1 MILFS
6 VIAAALSG
14 AVFAVAVLWLKGRAP
29 VSDLSRGKA
38 LYARFVDDVDRRL
51 ERGQIEADLALE
63 EKAEAGRALLKA
75 ARDHGE
81 ATAPLKPAVV
91 MAGAAVV
98 AALSFGLY
106 VVVGMPGYPDQP
118 YAQRLAA
125 WTAMAQTNPDA
136 LPPKPMSEVLKA
148 RADDHKNDAGYWQQL
163 GRHQVM
169 AGDYFD
175 GARSLETSVRL
186 DPKRAE
192 GWSDFGEALVL
203 AADGVADDSARKAFA
218 EALMRDPN
226 DISGLYYTARIL
238 RDDGRFDEAKVAFDK
253 VSAQLPV
260 GDPRR
265 ETIAADMASLDEARA
280 TQGQVSAQIQG
291 MVDNL
296 SARLKTEPNDPDG
309 WARLLRAHRVLKD
322 QTAEAQT
329 LSAIRA
335 QYKNNPDQVAA
346 ILDKA
351 KAPVGRESG

>member
-6 VIAAALSG
+6 VIAAAVS
-14 AVFAVAVLWLKGRAP
+14 ATVFAVAGLWLKGRPP
-29 VSDLSRGKA
+29 VSDLTREKA
-38 LYARFVDDVDRRL
+38 LYARFVDDVDLRL
-51 ERGQIEADLALE
+51 ARGQIEADLALE

-81 ATAPLKPAVV
+81 ATAPLKPVVV
-91 MAGAAVV
+91 MAGAALV
-98 AALSFGLY
+98 AGLSFGLY

-118 YAQRLAA
+118 YAQRLEA
-125 WTAMAQTNPDA
+125 WTQMAQTNPDV
-136 LPPKPMSEVLKA
+136 LPPKPMAEVLKA
-148 RADDHKNDAGYWQQL
+148 RADDHKNDSGYWQQL

-175 GARSLETSVRL
+175 GARSLEMSVRL

-218 EALMRDPN
+218 EALKRDPN
-226 DISGLYYTARIL
+226 DISGLYYTAKIL
-238 RDDGRFDEAKVAFDK
+238 RDDGRFDEAKLAFDK
-253 VSAQLPV
+253 VLSQLPA

-265 ETIAADMASLDEARA
+265 ETIAADLTSLEEARTA
-280 TQGQVSAQIQG
+280 QDQVNAQIKG
-291 MVDNL
+291 MVDSL
-296 SARLKTEPNDPDG
+296 TARLKTEPDDPDG

-322 QTAEAQT
+322 QVTEAETVA
-329 LSAIRA
+329 AIRA
-335 QYKNNPDQVAA
+335 QYSNNPDQVAA

-351 KAPVGRESG
+351 KAPVGREGG

>member
-14 AVFAVAVLWLKGRAP
+14 LVFAVAVLWLKHRVP
-29 VSDLSRGKA
+29 VSDLAREKA
-38 LYARFVDDVDRRL
+38 LYTRFVDDVDRRL
-51 ERGQIEADLALE
+51 ARGQIDADLALE

-75 ARDHGE
+75 ARDHSE
-81 ATAPLKPAVV
+81 ASAPLKPAVV
-91 MAGAAVV
+91 MVSAAIV

-106 VVVGMPGYPDQP
+106 VVTGMPGYPDQP
-118 YAQRLAA
+118 YAKRLAA
-125 WTAMAQTNPDA
+125 WTQMAQTNPDA
-136 LPPKPMSEVLKA
+136 LPPKPMAEVLKA
-148 RADDHKNDAGYWQQL
+148 RAADHKNDAGYWQQL

-175 GARSLETSVRL
+175 GARSLEMSVRL

-203 AADGVADDSARKAFA
+203 AADGVADDSARGAFA
-218 EALMRDPN
+218 EALKRNPN
-226 DISGLYYTARIL
+226 DISGLYYTAKIM
-238 RDDGRFDEAKVAFDK
+238 RDDGRFDEAKAAFDK
-253 VSAQLPV
+253 VLVQLPA

-265 ETIAADMASLDEARA
+265 ETIAADMAALNEARTA
-280 TQGQVSAQIQG
+280 QAQVSVQIRG

-296 SARLKTEPNDPDG
+296 TARLQTAPDDPDG

-322 QTAEAQT
+322 QAAEAQT
-329 LSAIRA
+329 IAAIRE

-346 ILDKA
+346 ILEKA
-351 KAPVGRESG
+351 KAPVGREGG

>member
-6 VIAAALSG
+6 VIAATLS
-14 AVFAVAVLWLKGRAP
+14 AMVFAVAVLWLKGRAP
-29 VSDLSRGKA
+29 VSDLAREKA

-51 ERGQIEADLALE
+51 ARGQIEADLALE

-81 ATAPLKPAVV
+81 AAAPLKPAVV
-91 MAGAAVV
+91 MAGAATV
-98 AALSFGLY
+98 AAISFVLY
-106 VVVGMPGYPDQP
+106 GVVGMPGYPDQP

-148 RADDHKNDAGYWQQL
+148 RAGDHKNDAGYWQQL
-163 GRHQVM
+163 GRYQVM
-169 AGDYFD
+169 AEDYLD
-175 GARSLETSVRL
+175 GARSLEMSVRL

-203 AADGVADDSARKAFA
+203 AADGVADDSARNAFA
-218 EALMRDPN
+218 EALKRDPN
-226 DISGLYYTARIL
+226 DISGLYYTARIF
-238 RDDGRFDEAKVAFDK
+238 RDDGQFDEAKTAFDK
-253 VSAQLPV
+253 VLMRLPA

-265 ETIAADMASLDEARA
+265 ETIAADVTALDEARA
-280 TQGQVSAQIQG
+280 TQDQVSAQIRG

-322 QTAEAQT
+322 PAEEAQT
-329 LSAIRA
+329 LSAIRV

-346 ILDKA
+346 ILEKA
-351 KAPVGRESG
+351 KAPVGREGG